1 MSKLA
6 IEDFPSFNPSIYVR
20 TRYVSNIIQ
29 KQSHFLYQYN
39 DLNNLLKNKTDL
51 GKIHIRLVRG
61 NSYYLTIKW
70 IQMRF
75 TTLKDV
81 NSEPSK

>member
-39 DLNNLLKNKTDL
+39 DLSNLLNKTEL
-51 GKIHIRLVRG
+51 GRIYIRLVRS
-61 NSYYLTIKW
+61 NSYYLTIEW
-70 IQMRF
+70 IQYALDEKM
-75 TTLKDV
+75 LILIHLS
-81 NSEPSK
+81 N